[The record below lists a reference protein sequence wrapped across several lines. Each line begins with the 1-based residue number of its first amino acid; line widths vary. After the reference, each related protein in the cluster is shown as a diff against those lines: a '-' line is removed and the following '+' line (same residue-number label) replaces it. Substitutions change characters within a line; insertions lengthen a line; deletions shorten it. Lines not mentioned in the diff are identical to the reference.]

1 MHINMIPWST
11 YPSNLLLWCG
21 CGRWKW
27 KQKEAQMDA
36 IWCHMMP
43 WMPRMD
49 ARFPEEMQHCY
60 CGSCRKL
67 SGAAWQSWMPIQEGL
82 VIIFLQLDKDA
93 KISSLY
99 FKGNAM
105 KIGCAKKCMLPTISC
120 WIHAS
125 RKVNWSGQRRTGNHR
140 ECNLLDLRTTS
151 WEQGRLK
158 RRFG

>member
-11 YPSNLLLWCG
+11 YPPNLLLWCG

-36 IWCHMMP
+36 IWCHMML

-67 SGAAWQSWMPIQEGL
+67 SGAAWQSWMPIQERL
-82 VIIFLQLDKDA
+82 VIYGWQLDKDA

-105 KIGCAKKCMLPTISC
+105 KIGCAKKV
-120 WIHAS
+120 HAS
-125 RKVNWSGQRRTGNHR
+125 DYIMLNSRFQEGELKWTKKDRESQGVQPLGFTYNILRTG
-140 ECNLLDLRTTS
+140 EA
-151 WEQGRLK
+151 
-158 RRFG
+158 